1 MLWWMSLCPI
11 CARFCAGAGAPRTE
25 SGAAPSHLP
34 FCSARCKQIDLGK
47 WLSEDY
53 RVSAPLEPD
62 SYDESLLTPSHEDN
76 S

>member
-1 MLWWMSLCPI
+1 MALCPI
-11 CARFCAGAGAPRTE
+11 CARVCPAPGAARTE
-25 SGAAPSHLP
+25 NKPVQSYVP

-53 RVSAPLEPD
+53 RVSAPLDPD
-62 SYDESLLTPSHEDN
+62 SYDESLLTPSREDN